1 MRSMG
6 RRSTVAWLL
15 CSILVLVESRLALAQ
30 GTTSRLVGLVRDTSG
45 AVVPGA
51 TVTLTNEGTGA
62 SFFTMTTQAGAYV
75 FEAVQVGVYTVT
87 VELQGFKKLVST
99 GNRVI
104 IAEPTTVNVTLEPG
118 GLAETVEVRGRSE
131 AVQVSTSGNIGTNF
145 GQRVIES
152 LPIVGGR
159 GRNPIDLVLTQ
170 PGVVSGANTGGGVHV
185 HGARDRAWNYTLDG
199 IDINETSAGG
209 GNFSPLRTNPD
220 ALAEFQVITG
230 NTTAE
235 YGRNSGGQVAMITRS
250 GTNNLDGTIFYFDRR
265 PEYNANE
272 WENNFNA
279 LPKRNFTQHI
289 PGFSVG
295 GPIRRNR
302 TFFFANT
309 QWLRAKQTR
318 QVTRTVLTQS
328 ARAGLWRY
336 VIGGRNTPAGAPGA
350 AVDASGNVLPGVNI
364 GAYEIAANDPQ
375 RRGLDPTIMSL
386 LRSAPLPNNF
396 AVGDGLNT
404 AGFTWT
410 APEEEKQYDFVAK
423 VDHHFNPRNAAFM
436 RISKGQQN
444 TLCDSVNGGLPT
456 FPGGGCIVNTERS
469 PYNWVGNW
477 RWNPRSNMVN
487 ELVVGQNHFAFD
499 FVIPTADAGAVSFTL
514 PLGLAN
520 PETHEFGNMRAIDTY
535 QVVDNLNIVTGAH
548 SLKFGANIR
557 LQRHT
562 DTRGSV
568 AGFNVAPTAN
578 FSTTINTVDPA
589 IFLLPS
595 NINTTTDR
603 GALQSAINVMLGRVG
618 QVSQGF
624 VQRGSAYAP
633 GGTLFDFD
641 ARFPEFDFYAQD
653 TWRLR
658 PNLTADLGLRWEMR
672 LSPSNPANLIRRP
685 NQRVAAGES
694 PSNTLSW
701 ELGQL
706 YKDDVNNFG
715 PSAGIAWDPRG
726 DSRSAVRANYRLAY
740 DRINTFLLS
749 SSIFQSIPGDPR
761 RKYIVWRS
769 GRQTPRRV
777 ARASANGDAGKF
789 PAAAAGLLGEHP
801 RHGSGIRVAIYPQLA
816 AQLSAGSLEPR
827 DDRYR
832 VYRPSR
838 AASVWRV

>member
-520 PETHEFGNMRAIDTY
+520 PETHEFGDRKS
-535 QVVDNLNIVTGAH
+535 VV
-548 SLKFGANIR
+548 
-557 LQRHT
+557 
-562 DTRGSV
+562 
-568 AGFNVAPTAN
+568 
-578 FSTTINTVDPA
+578 
-589 IFLLPS
+589 
-595 NINTTTDR
+595 
-603 GALQSAINVMLGRVG
+603 
-618 QVSQGF
+618 
-624 VQRGSAYAP
+624 
-633 GGTLFDFD
+633 
-641 ARFPEFDFYAQD
+641 
-653 TWRLR
+653 
-658 PNLTADLGLRWEMR
+658 
-672 LSPSNPANLIRRP
+672 
-685 NQRVAAGES
+685 
-694 PSNTLSW
+694 
-701 ELGQL
+701 
-706 YKDDVNNFG
+706 
-715 PSAGIAWDPRG
+715 
-726 DSRSAVRANYRLAY
+726 
-740 DRINTFLLS
+740 
-749 SSIFQSIPGDPR
+749 
-761 RKYIVWRS
+761 
-769 GRQTPRRV
+769 
-777 ARASANGDAGKF
+777 
-789 PAAAAGLLGEHP
+789 
-801 RHGSGIRVAIYPQLA
+801 
-816 AQLSAGSLEPR
+816 
-827 DDRYR
+827 
-832 VYRPSR
+832 
-838 AASVWRV
+838 